1 MTVKAKPF
9 IKWIGGKRQLMDVIQ
24 NNLPKEF
31 NRYYE
36 PFIGGGALLF
46 ELSLEDAVI
55 NDYNSELINLYRV
68 IQTNPQ
74 DLITDLY
81 KHQNNSEYYYSI
93 RNLDRDIETFAK
105 MSNVERA
112 SRFIYLNRTGFNG
125 LYRVNSKNQNNVAF
139 ASYPNPKI
147 VDEENILACSKLLKA
162 TTILEGDFENIKPL
176 IEKGDFVYLDPPYV
190 PLTETSNFVS
200 YTDQGFDNEMQIRVK
215 NLCDYINDIGA
226 YFMASNSS
234 ADFILDLYKDYN
246 VMLVNANRSLN
257 CKGDKRG
264 SVKEVLITNYKTSK

>member
-36 PFIGGGALLF
+36 PFVGGGALLF

-112 SRFIYLNRTGFNG
+112 SRFIFLNKTGFNG

-147 VDEENILACSKLLKA
+147 VDEENILACSELLKT

>member
-1 MTVKAKPF
+1 MNVKPKPP
-9 IKWIGGKRQLMDVIQ
+9 IKWVGGKRQLMDVIQ

-36 PFIGGGALLF
+36 PFVGGGALLF

-125 LYRVNSKNQNNVAF
+125 LYRVNSKNQNNVSF
-139 ASYPNPKI
+139 GSYSNPKI
-147 VDEENILACSKLLKA
+147 VDEENILACSELLKV

-264 SVKEVLITNYKTSK
+264 SVKEVLVINY